1 MMDLKALG
9 KQLLGDKLGGG
20 GAAGGVLEG
29 LTKLTGGGE
38 GKLDLGEIIGKLKEG
53 GLGDQV
59 DSWLG
64 DGENADVT
72 GEQLKSA
79 LGEDKVAEVASSM
92 GVDTATATDKIK
104 EVLPTLLDKSSSG
117 GSLMDK
123 FGGASSAVD
132 LAKGLFK

>member
-1 MMDLKALG
+1 MDLKALG